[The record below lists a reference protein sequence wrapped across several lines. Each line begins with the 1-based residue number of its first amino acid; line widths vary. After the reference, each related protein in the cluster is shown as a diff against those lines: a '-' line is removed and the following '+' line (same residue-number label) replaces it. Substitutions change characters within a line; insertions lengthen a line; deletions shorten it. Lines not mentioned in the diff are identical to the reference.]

1 MISFI
6 IRDNPDLDHIFPIIY
21 FFLKKNES
29 INILNFEINLDLNL
43 DPKITFLKERYPENV
58 KIYEIYNINGNR
70 LFLDRIINFLSS
82 PKYKKVN
89 FKNLTYI
96 KKK

>member
-43 DPKITFLKERYPENV
+43 DPKITFLKERYPENI
-58 KIYEIYNINGNR
+58 KIYENTSDKKF
-70 LFLDRIINFLSS
+70 LFIDEYVYFL
-82 PKYKKVN
+82 PIQY
-89 FKNLTYI
+89 FYFLF
-96 KKK
+96 